1 MTSNTLGI
9 TGGFSGFAVPD
20 IDAAKAFYGDTLGLE
35 VNEPGMGMLSISLPG
50 GSTVLVYPKPD
61 HVPAVYTILNF
72 EVSDIDAAVDQLT
85 ANGVVFERY
94 EAFEQDEKGIARSND
109 PGQGPTIAWFTD
121 PAGNILA
128 VMQSA

>member
-1 MTSNTLGI
+1 MTNVLGI
-9 TGGFSGFAVPD
+9 TSGVSGFAVPD

-35 VNEPGMGMLSISLPG
+35 VSEPGMGLLSLTLPG
-50 GSTVLVYPKPD
+50 GVTVMVYPKPD
-61 HVPAVYTILNF
+61 HAPAVFTILNF
-72 EVSDIDAAVDQLT
+72 EVSDIDSAVDRLT

-94 EAFEQDEKGIARSND
+94 AAFDQDEKGIARSDN
-109 PGQGPTIAWFTD
+109 PEHGPSIAWFTD